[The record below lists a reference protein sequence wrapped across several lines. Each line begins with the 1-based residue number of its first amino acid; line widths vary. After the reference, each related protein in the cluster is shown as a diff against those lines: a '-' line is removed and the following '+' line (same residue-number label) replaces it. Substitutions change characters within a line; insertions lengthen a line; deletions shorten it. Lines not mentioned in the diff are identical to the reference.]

1 MSNIFP
7 NKEMTKEQLIS
18 AYEEMGEKLSKEYGK
33 NALLKIEVK
42 ELREDLKSIRSKI
55 HSLYIDHRFDKI
67 KE

>member
-55 HSLYIDHRFDKI
+55 HSLYIDYRFDKI